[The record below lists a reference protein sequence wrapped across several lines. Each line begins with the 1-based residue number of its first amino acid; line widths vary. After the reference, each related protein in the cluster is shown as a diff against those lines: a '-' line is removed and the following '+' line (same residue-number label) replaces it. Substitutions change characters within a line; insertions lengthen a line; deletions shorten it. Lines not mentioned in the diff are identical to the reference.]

1 MQTARRVHSDAMAMS
16 RRLKFIIREKGH
28 IKLLPGYTDKDI
40 HDVTA
45 YLVTL
50 K

>member
-1 MQTARRVHSDAMAMS
+1 MPDSSMRTIRRNGSAPKVIVNDP
-16 RRLKFIIREKGH
+16 LKAHRN
-28 IKLLPGYTDKDI
+28 LLPGYTDGDI